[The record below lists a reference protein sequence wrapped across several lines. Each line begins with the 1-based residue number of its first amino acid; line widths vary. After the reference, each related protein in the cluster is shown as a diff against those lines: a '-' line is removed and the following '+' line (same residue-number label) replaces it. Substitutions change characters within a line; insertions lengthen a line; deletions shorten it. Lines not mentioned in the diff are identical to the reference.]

1 MNVRNCGE
9 LGLDLQKIVK
19 RLLANQ
25 NLLKLLYYTD
35 KNPLANQDLTDEQKK
50 NEIYQKLL
58 KIVPIID
65 PLETSQ
71 SMVSM
76 SVVKG
81 SIIDDNT
88 EFLSLYI
95 NFEVFVPLTQW
106 IIKDENLRPFAI
118 IGEIQNSLNGK
129 TINGLGKLEFG
140 GFDKNFST
148 EEMSCYIVD
157 FFITQY
163 V

>member
-35 KNPLANQDLTDEQKK
+35 KDPLANKDLDETQKK
-50 NEIYQKLL
+50 DEIYQKLL
-58 KIVPIID
+58 KIVPIIG
-65 PLETSQ
+65 PLETAQ

-76 SVVKG
+76 SVVRG
-81 SIIDDNT
+81 NIIDNNT

-95 NFEVFVPLTQW
+95 TFEVFVPLTQW

-118 IGEIQNSLNGK
+118 IGEIQNSLSGK
-129 TINGLGKLEFG
+129 TINGLGKIEFD
-140 GFDKNFST
+140 GFNKNFAT
-148 EEMSCYIVD
+148 EEMTSYKVD
-157 FFITQY
+157 FFITEY
-163 V
+163 A

>member
-9 LGLDLQKIVK
+9 LGLDLQKIIK

-65 PLETSQ
+65 PL
-71 SMVSM
+71 
-76 SVVKG
+76 
-81 SIIDDNT
+81 
-88 EFLSLYI
+88 
-95 NFEVFVPLTQW
+95 
-106 IIKDENLRPFAI
+106 
-118 IGEIQNSLNGK
+118 
-129 TINGLGKLEFG
+129 
-140 GFDKNFST
+140 
-148 EEMSCYIVD
+148 
-157 FFITQY
+157 
-163 V
+163 

>member
-140 GFDKNFST
+140 GFDKNFLT
-148 EEMSCYIVD
+148 EEMSCYTVD

>member
-19 RLLANQ
+19 RLLTNQ

-81 SIIDDNT
+81 SVIDDNT

-148 EEMSCYIVD
+148 EEMSCYTVD